1 MSETTEVIQG
11 DFHKMPFEDNSFDAV
26 FSVEATCH
34 AGKVCASSITYLLPC
49 LCFTAKLRPFLPL

>member
-1 MSETTEVIQG
+1 MADVTEVFAG

-34 AGKVCASSITYLLPC
+34 ASDVRN
-49 LCFTAKLRPFLPL
+49 FTIPMSCV